1 VGSERDGYGE
11 RSGRGKHE
19 HEADFILDFDHGAF
33 EVVRRR
39 EEEEEERK
47 EEAGVQSQTR
57 GR

>member
-39 EEEEEERK
+39 GEEEERK